1 MPTGRVDSPG
11 SLQALIA
18 AEVDSINRDEEKVME
33 MFIAE
38 QTIQINL

>member
-1 MPTGRVDSPG
+1 MPTGRVDLPG

-18 AEVDSINRDEEKVME
+18 AEVDSINHDEEKVME
-33 MFIAE
+33 MFTAE

>member
-11 SLQALIA
+11 SLQARIA

-33 MFIAE
+33 MFTAE
-38 QTIQINL
+38 QAYQINL